1 MTVMDKRGK
10 EYELEINEDG
20 TVNIFFRRRSE
31 LQYWGFWK
39 RIMDAKKWR
48 LWISSWCWWVGWV
61 VGRSIIKWQRS
72 KVMSDV
78 QLDKKTYIGIV
89 RFTLQSMVELA
100 AENKEYNLLA
110 DTLYYYEK
118 TIKPE
123 NILNKDEFLELCK
136 EAGIK

>member
-1 MTVMDKRGK
+1 MS
-10 EYELEINEDG
+10 
-20 TVNIFFRRRSE
+20 SE
-31 LQYWGFWK
+31 
-39 RIMDAKKWR
+39 
-48 LWISSWCWWVGWV
+48 
-61 VGRSIIKWQRS
+61 
-72 KVMSDV
+72 
-78 QLDKKTYIGIV
+78 QLHKNTYIGIV

-100 AENKEYNLLA
+100 AEDKEYNLLA

>member
-1 MTVMDKRGK
+1 
-10 EYELEINEDG
+10 
-20 TVNIFFRRRSE
+20 
-31 LQYWGFWK
+31 
-39 RIMDAKKWR
+39 
-48 LWISSWCWWVGWV
+48 
-61 VGRSIIKWQRS
+61 
-72 KVMSDV
+72 MSGE

-89 RFTLQSMVELA
+89 RFTLRCMVELA
-100 AENKEYNLLA
+100 AENEEYNLMA

>member
-1 MTVMDKRGK
+1 MRKPLIYNGRNCII
-10 EYELEINEDG
+10 YEKKCRIEEN
-20 TVNIFFRRRSE
+20 NIMSE
-31 LQYWGFWK
+31 EK
-39 RIMDAKKWR
+39 
-48 LWISSWCWWVGWV
+48 
-61 VGRSIIKWQRS
+61 
-72 KVMSDV
+72 
-78 QLDKKTYIGIV
+78 LDKKTYIGIV

-123 NILNKDEFLELCK
+123 NILNKDEFLGLCK

>member
-1 MTVMDKRGK
+1 M
-10 EYELEINEDG
+10 
-20 TVNIFFRRRSE
+20 
-31 LQYWGFWK
+31 
-39 RIMDAKKWR
+39 
-48 LWISSWCWWVGWV
+48 SS
-61 VGRSIIKWQRS
+61 
-72 KVMSDV
+72 V

-123 NILNKDEFLELCK
+123 NILNKDEFLGLCK
-136 EAGIK
+136 EIGIK

>member
-1 MTVMDKRGK
+1 
-10 EYELEINEDG
+10 
-20 TVNIFFRRRSE
+20 
-31 LQYWGFWK
+31 
-39 RIMDAKKWR
+39 
-48 LWISSWCWWVGWV
+48 
-61 VGRSIIKWQRS
+61 
-72 KVMSDV
+72 MSGA

-123 NILNKDEFLELCK
+123 NILKKDEFIELCK

>member
-1 MTVMDKRGK
+1 MEAIYTFAKNAAVK
-10 EYELEINEDG
+10 
-20 TVNIFFRRRSE
+20 T
-31 LQYWGFWK
+31 LQ
-39 RIMDAKKWR
+39 
-48 LWISSWCWWVGWV
+48 
-61 VGRSIIKWQRS
+61 QRS
-72 KVMSDV
+72 KVMSSGV

-123 NILNKDEFLELCK
+123 NILNKDEFIGLCK

>member
-1 MTVMDKRGK
+1 
-10 EYELEINEDG
+10 
-20 TVNIFFRRRSE
+20 
-31 LQYWGFWK
+31 
-39 RIMDAKKWR
+39 
-48 LWISSWCWWVGWV
+48 
-61 VGRSIIKWQRS
+61 
-72 KVMSDV
+72 MSDV

-123 NILNKDEFLELCK
+123 NILNKNYYSISLFFIPYLIYFIFCRFSF
-136 EAGIK
+136 GQNI